1 MQDSSSSM
9 TPGTWAAAFN
19 PDLDDQAV
27 LGELFAGGGFSS
39 VDVQPVKLT
48 VAFDDPRLRI
58 TAPLGGTPAAEQ
70 IAAMSPDAY
79 EAMVAEMLKMP

>member
-1 MQDSSSSM
+1 
-9 TPGTWAAAFN
+9 
-19 PDLDDQAV
+19 
-27 LGELFAGGGFSS
+27 
-39 VDVQPVKLT
+39 

-79 EAMVAEMLKMP
+79 EAMVAEMLKKR